1 MQGALKHLWQT
12 LFSGRNMGPEGLERP
27 SDPAARETL
36 SPDPTGTAGQT
47 MGTKE
52 NPAEVPT
59 LEKAQEP
66 SSPATQEQETQA
78 TQSCTPCQNKGAAKK
93 NSYSMSFQGRLQ
105 KKLHRR
111 LRRKARKLGKVTGGR
126 QGAQR
131 DETNPIPNPSLA
143 Q

>member
-12 LFSGRNMGPEGLERP
+12 LFSGRNMGSEGLGRP

-78 TQSCTPCQNKGAAKK
+78 TQSCTPCQNKVRTAGKK
-93 NSYSMSFQGRLQ
+93 NSYSMSFQGGLP
-105 KKLHRR
+105 KKLRKR
-111 LRRKARKLGKVTGGR
+111 LRRKARKLGVVAGGR
-126 QGAQR
+126 QG
-131 DETNPIPNPSLA
+131 EELNPSLG